1 MIEYGNL
8 RVMTCRKSASI
19 RGNASGMR
27 SAIVASDDVMLG
39 DDDAVNVDRHQIGL
53 LEVPAHQ
60 LRQRL
65 GAVLDEVT

>member
-1 MIEYGNL
+1 
-8 RVMTCRKSASI
+8 
-19 RGNASGMR
+19 MR

-53 LEVPAHQ
+53 LKVPAHK
-60 LRQRL
+60 LGQRL